1 MTPGDVVTFA
11 RQKYNAATDDFFTDS
26 EMYTAI
32 YAAQME
38 LAMETK
44 CIRKVYSTTTVIG
57 QQEYQRPTNAFSIK
71 RITYNGLKLYKIT
84 DREDDAITLN
94 NQTTTATG
102 SPQYYSEWDT
112 ALELRPVPD
121 TVNALKIYT
130 FDMPGAVSAITTLD
144 VPTRYHPFLA
154 EYLVSQMAT
163 KDKNFQAA
171 AQYAQMWAKRV
182 QDAKRYE
189 QKFLRGDAFSH
200 VLDEENL
207 PVTIVGA
214 L

>member
-1 MTPGDVVTFA
+1 MTPGDVITLA
-11 RQKYNAATDDFFTDS
+11 RQKWNAVTDTFFSDA
-26 EMYTAI
+26 EFYTLL

-38 LAMETK
+38 LALETN
-44 CIRKVYSTTTVIG
+44 CIRNVYTTTTVAG
-57 QQEYQRPTNAFSIK
+57 QQEYQKPTNAYAIK
-71 RITYNGLKLYKIT
+71 RVTYNGLKLYKIT

-102 SPQYYSEWDT
+102 APQYYSEWGT
-112 ALELRPVPD
+112 AIELRPVPD
-121 TVNALKIYT
+121 SALTLKMFTY
-130 FDMPGAVSAITTLD
+130 DMPSTVTAVTVFD
-144 VPTRYHPFLA
+144 VPTRYHVSLA
-154 EYLVSQMAT
+154 DYLVGHMAT
-163 KDKNFQAA
+163 KEKNFSAA
-171 AQYAQMWAKRV
+171 AQYMAMWMKKV

>member
-1 MTPGDVVTFA
+1 MTPTDIITLA
-11 RQKYNAATDDFFTDS
+11 RQKWNSTTDTFYSDAELLTG
-26 EMYTAI
+26 I
-32 YAAQME
+32 YQAQMK
-38 LAMETK
+38 LATETS
-44 CIRKVYSTTTVIG
+44 CIRKVYTTTTVIS
-57 QQEYQRPTNAFSIK
+57 QQEYQKPTNAFSIK

-102 SPQYYSEWDT
+102 SPQYYSEWGT
-112 ALELRPVPD
+112 AIELRPVPD
-121 TVNALKIYT
+121 DALPLKIYT
-130 FDMPGAVSAITTLD
+130 YDMPSPVTAVSVLD
-144 VPTRYHPFLA
+144 VPVRYHTDVADFLVA
-154 EYLVSQMAT
+154 QLAT
-163 KDKNFQAA
+163 KDKNFSAA
-171 AQYAQMWAKRV
+171 SQYMAMWDKAV
-182 QDAKRYE
+182 ANAKRYE